1 MVKIELKRPIET
13 PDGDRSI
20 LRPGIH
26 HLKDETF
33 SHWFIQGLVE
43 AGDVVVL
50 STTPSLARPKIL
62 PKAESKPRES
72 EVVIKPIKEEVK
84 VEEINPKVEVKVT
97 EEVKPKRKRAIISS

>member
-43 AGDVVVL
+43 AGDIVVL
-50 STTPSLARPKIL
+50 SIIPSLARHKIL
-62 PKAESKPRES
+62 PKVEPKMRES
-72 EVVIKPIKEEVK
+72 EVVIKSIKEEVK
-84 VEEINPKVEVKVT
+84 VEEINPKVDVKVV
-97 EEVKPKRKRAIISS
+97 EEKPKRKRAIISS